1 MSPLL
6 LNWEWSY
13 SFSKMQN
20 CPSHLMSSMF
30 VGEASSATEAQ
41 MQGKEWEH
49 TMLQENLDK
58 ELQELNKRLEQKE
71 VT

>member
-1 MSPLL
+1 
-6 LNWEWSY
+6 
-13 SFSKMQN
+13 
-20 CPSHLMSSMF
+20 MSSMF

-41 MQGKEWEH
+41 THAKEWEH

-58 ELQELNKRLEQKE
+58 ELQKLNKRLEQKE

>member
-1 MSPLL
+1 
-6 LNWEWSY
+6 
-13 SFSKMQN
+13 
-20 CPSHLMSSMF
+20 MF

>member
-1 MSPLL
+1 MKWL
-6 LNWEWSY
+6 
-13 SFSKMQN
+13 FA
-20 CPSHLMSSMF
+20 
-30 VGEASSATEAQ
+30 GEASGAAEAEAEA
-41 MQGKEWEH
+41 KEWEH